1 MFVIGI
7 VLLIFAALF
16 LIVGGMAATKK
27 LPGNSI
33 FGVRVTEARRSR
45 EAWDATHAV
54 AGPVWML
61 GGVALVFGGITAL
74 SAHGWMW
81 LIPVAAVLIAI
92 ATLSIGG
99 ILGARAAYLHAVA
112 SGDNSDGGCDCGD
125 GGAGGCCSTDSD
137 SRSVDLDALRN
148 AARSADQR

>member
-99 ILGARAAYLHAVA
+99 NLGARAAYPVSYTHLTLPTTPYV
-112 SGDNSDGGCDCGD
+112 
-125 GGAGGCCSTDSD
+125 
-137 SRSVDLDALRN
+137 
-148 AARSADQR
+148 